1 MGVTGISGVT
11 RVFQRRDEI
20 FLALAF
26 ESFLRCFETCHAG
39 HDFFPLGSGVV
50 QLFGHA
56 HPFDSPDSHSAPIGG
71 RDWGANWEIALRHLQ
86 FNAHTGDRAAALKT
100 SADVNE
106 IERLIN
112 EIENP
117 NASGG

>member
-1 MGVTGISGVT
+1 MGVTGISRVT
-11 RVFQRRDEI
+11 RVFQRRYEI

-56 HPFDSPDSHSAPIGG
+56 HPFDSPDSHSAAIGG
-71 RDWGANWEIALRHLQ
+71 RDWGANWEMALRDCDCPLAIQ
-86 FNAHTGDRAAALKT
+86 RAHSG
-100 SADVNE
+100 
-106 IERLIN
+106 
-112 EIENP
+112 
-117 NASGG
+117 SGGSVEDIG